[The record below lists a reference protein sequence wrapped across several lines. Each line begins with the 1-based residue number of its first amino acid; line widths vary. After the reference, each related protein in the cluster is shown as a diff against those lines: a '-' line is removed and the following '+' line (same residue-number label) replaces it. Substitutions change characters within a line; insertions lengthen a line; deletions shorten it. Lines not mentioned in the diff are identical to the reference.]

1 MAYLFEPEVYDP
13 RRSGIPIS
21 LAFDTR
27 SGSRAVAEDVF
38 ATNPI
43 ASALGSAEIN
53 AARGLREAPLS
64 HLFADF
70 EKILEADGSGE
81 FRGKTFLSLDEQQ
94 EIFKDSDL
102 TQHLTPQIG
111 ETEESLNLI
120 MEAKREEITR
130 KFIAANSGIGIGAQ
144 ITVGLVASVFDP
156 INLGSAFI
164 PVVGAARYAKLL
176 GNQASKF
183 GRASVRARVG
193 ATEGAVGALAV
204 EPAVYLA
211 LENVQADYDI
221 YNSFANLAFGA
232 GMGGGFRAGG
242 GFIGDILSNPKAK
255 PLERQMAE
263 LTLEAGVDAH
273 ANTLSVAA
281 GQLYAGRKITGA
293 DLMFRTA
300 LENSTT
306 FGRVLENSTAVGR
319 ALDLPSPIRMDDS
332 QPLIARGDY
341 ILETGADG
349 LTQKLPAIKVKQ
361 DDVADVDK
369 IVKELADGGV
379 GTRVMQEE
387 DGTTTVDAL
396 LPDNFLTRDADGQH
410 LTFRTKKDAA
420 AKAKRLNEERRT
432 ENAQPIKIGE
442 LYYVANSN
450 NPFALDILK
459 KSPDKAVVPEFL
471 PPALGRLSIGADG
484 SPHWSPNQDYTA
496 SLIKEANSPEGELFY
511 AMEQELRQ
519 KIDELDVPDVDVY
532 SEAVEAQVT
541 EVRAEIERT
550 GSAADVAK
558 FDKEQAQAQKE
569 IDDLNEQ
576 EAAFKD
582 AVKCA
587 VDGVIQ

>member
-1 MAYLFEPEVYDP
+1 MAYLFEPEVYNP
-13 RRSGIPIS
+13 RATGRPIE
-21 LAFDTR
+21 LQFDTQ
-27 SGSRAVAEDVF
+27 SGLDATFKDVF
-38 ATNPI
+38 ATNPLP
-43 ASALGSAEIN
+43 SAFGSADVN
-53 AARGLREAPLS
+53 AARGLRESPLS

-70 EKILEADGSGE
+70 EDILNQDGSGE

-94 EIFKDSDL
+94 KIFEDNGL

-111 ETEESLNLI
+111 ETEESLNII

-144 ITVGLVASVFDP
+144 ITVGLLASVFDP

-221 YNSFANLAFGA
+221 YDSFANLAFGA
-232 GMGGGFRAGG
+232 GMGGGLRAGG

-273 ANTLSVAA
+273 ADIIRTSV
-281 GQLYAGRKITGA
+281 GQLMSGRRVVGA
-293 DLMFRTA
+293 DVMLRTA
-300 LENSTT
+300 
-306 FGRVLENSTAVGR
+306 LENSTAVGR
-319 ALDLPSPIRMDDS
+319 IIDQTIPMQRLDDI
-332 QPLIARGDY
+332 QPLVARGDY
-341 ILETGADG
+341 LLETSESGGVQKVPAIRIDIATGSERSFAAQIKNLEANG
-349 LTQKLPAIKVKQ
+349 LDARVERSESAALPASDNFSLSTLVSK
-361 DDVADVDK
+361 
-369 IVKELADGGV
+369 
-379 GTRVMQEE
+379 
-387 DGTTTVDAL
+387 DAL
-396 LPDNFLTRDADGQH
+396 AQNEFGQFLSFA
-410 LTFRTKKDAA
+410 TKKAA
-420 AKAKRLNEERRT
+420 SKART
-432 ENAQPIKIGE
+432 R
-442 LYYVANSN
+442 
-450 NPFALDILK
+450 LK
-459 KSPDKAVVPEFL
+459 KSGDIDDGKAVKIGDAYYIAKTDDPVALDLIKKHSDSIVLPEYL

-484 SPHWSPNQDYTA
+484 LPHWSPNQDYTA

-519 KIDELDVPDVDVY
+519 KIDELDVPDIDVY
-532 SEAVEAQVT
+532 SDAVKTQVT

-550 GSAADVAK
+550 GSPADVAK

>member
-1 MAYLFEPEVYDP
+1 MFTNFEEE
-13 RRSGIPIS
+13 
-21 LAFDTR
+21 L
-27 SGSRAVAEDVF
+27 
-38 ATNPI
+38 
-43 ASALGSAEIN
+43 
-53 AARGLREAPLS
+53 
-64 HLFADF
+64 DF
-70 EKILEADGSGE
+70 DGSGE
-81 FRGKTFLSLDEQQ
+81 FRGRTFLSLDEQQ
-94 EIFKDSDL
+94 EIFKDNDL

-111 ETEESLNLI
+111 ETEDSLNII

-130 KFIAANSGIGIGAQ
+130 KFIAANSDVGIVGQ
-144 ITVGLVASVFDP
+144 ITIGLVASVFDP

-183 GRASVRARVG
+183 GRASVRAKVG
-193 ATEGAVGALAV
+193 AAEGAVGALAV
-204 EPAVYLA
+204 EPAVYVA
-211 LENVQADYDI
+211 LQNVKADYDI

-232 GMGGGFRAGG
+232 GMGGGLRAGG

-273 ANTLSVAA
+273 ATTLSVAA

-306 FGRVLENSTAVGR
+306 FGSVLDSSTAVGR
-319 ALDLPSPIRMDDS
+319 VLAQTSPIRMGEILVPRFDEN
-332 QPLIARGDY
+332 QPLVVRGDHV
-341 ILETGADG
+341 LETGTDG
-349 LTQKLPAIKVKQ
+349 VTRKTPAIKVTVAESKDSALPTQ
-361 DDVADVDK
+361 TDGKAEPVTRSDYNVEINEEGVVQQRPTVAIEVNKTSDVNE
-369 IVKELADGGV
+369 IVEELADGGV
-379 GTRVMQEE
+379 GTRVTQEE

-396 LPDNFLTRDADGQH
+396 LPDNFLARDANGQH

-420 AKAKRLNEERRT
+420 EKAKRLNEERRT

-442 LYYVANSN
+442 VYYVANSN

-532 SEAVEAQVT
+532 SDAVQAQVT

>member
-1 MAYLFEPEVYDP
+1 MFTNFEEE
-13 RRSGIPIS
+13 
-21 LAFDTR
+21 L
-27 SGSRAVAEDVF
+27 
-38 ATNPI
+38 
-43 ASALGSAEIN
+43 
-53 AARGLREAPLS
+53 
-64 HLFADF
+64 DF
-70 EKILEADGSGE
+70 DGSGE
-81 FRGKTFLSLDEQQ
+81 FRGRTFLSLDEQQ
-94 EIFKDSDL
+94 EIFKDNDL

-111 ETEESLNLI
+111 ETEDSLNII

-130 KFIAANSGIGIGAQ
+130 KFIAANSDVGIVGQ
-144 ITVGLVASVFDP
+144 ITIGLVASVFDP

-183 GRASVRARVG
+183 GRASVRAKVG
-193 ATEGAVGALAV
+193 AAEGAVGALAV
-204 EPAVYLA
+204 EPAVYVA
-211 LENVQADYDI
+211 LQNVKADYDI

-232 GMGGGFRAGG
+232 GMGGGLRAGG

-273 ANTLSVAA
+273 ATTLSVAA

-306 FGRVLENSTAVGR
+306 FGSVLDSSTAVGR
-319 ALDLPSPIRMDDS
+319 VLAQTSPIRMGEILVPRFDEN
-332 QPLIARGDY
+332 QPLVVRGDHV
-341 ILETGADG
+341 LETGTDG
-349 LTQKLPAIKVKQ
+349 VTRKTPAIKVTVAESKDSALPTQ
-361 DDVADVDK
+361 TDGKAEPVTRSDYNVEINEEGVVQQRPTVAIEVNKTSDVNE
-369 IVKELADGGV
+369 IVEELADGGV
-379 GTRVMQEE
+379 GTRVTQEE

-396 LPDNFLTRDADGQH
+396 LPDNFLARDANGQH

-420 AKAKRLNEERRT
+420 EKAKRLNEERRT

-442 LYYVANSN
+442 VYYVANSN

-496 SLIKEANSPEGELFY
+496 SLIKEANSPSGELFY

-532 SEAVEAQVT
+532 SDAVQAQVT